1 MWFEGSVFDLLYDQV
16 QPDEEP
22 LVVHLDLVWSCDGL
36 NDCILDDTNA
46 TFYSS
51 DSFMVLG
58 QGDLE
63 LNGGEFDVQG
73 RDNLELGLNKI
84 LASPCDIGR
93 G

>member
-1 MWFEGSVFDLLYDQV
+1 
-16 QPDEEP
+16 
-22 LVVHLDLVWSCDGL
+22 
-36 NDCILDDTNA
+36 
-46 TFYSS
+46 
-51 DSFMVLG
+51 MVLG